1 VGKTHEVA
9 MSIVE
14 EIALRQSIRFGL
26 LVVGVL
32 ASLIYAVFFCHRS
45 PSVLK
50 TVVKTIP
57 MPAFAAAV
65 AVSFGSWVV
74 VVALLLSALGD
85 LALSRD
91 GEKAFLVGL
100 ISFAAAHVAYVVYF
114 WDIGAGPLAMPV
126 LLMALVVVA
135 LSTERWLS
143 PFTESLKW
151 PVRAYVVI
159 ICAMG
164 ATAFGLVDRPLAV
177 AGAVAFMAS
186 DTLLAIQLFRMKS
199 DASQQR
205 MVSTALWVL
214 YAGGQFLIVA
224 GVGWATPLF

>member
-1 VGKTHEVA
+1 

-14 EIALRQSIRFGL
+14 EIALRQSIRLGL
-26 LVVGVL
+26 LVVGLL
-32 ASLIYAVFFCHRS
+32 AALVYAVAFCHRP
-45 PSVLK
+45 PSVWK

-65 AVSFGSWVV
+65 AVSFGSGAVV
-74 VVALLLSALGD
+74 LALLLSALGD

-114 WDIGAGPLAMPV
+114 WGTGAGPMAMPI
-126 LLMALVVVA
+126 LLAALMVFA
-135 LSTERWLS
+135 LSTEHWLS
-143 PFTESLKW
+143 PFTGELRW

-164 ATAFGLVDRPLAV
+164 ATAFGLVDRALAV

-186 DTLLAIQLFRMKS
+186 DTLLSIQLFRMKP
-199 DASQQR
+199 DAAQQR
-205 MVSTALWVL
+205 MVSIALWVL

>member
-1 VGKTHEVA
+1 

-14 EIALRQSIRFGL
+14 EIALRQSIRLGL
-26 LVVGVL
+26 LVVGLL
-32 ASLIYAVFFCHRS
+32 AAVIYAVAFCHRP
-45 PSVLK
+45 PSVWK
-50 TVVKTIP
+50 TVIKTIP
-57 MPAFAAAV
+57 MPAFATAV
-65 AVSFGSWVV
+65 AVSFGSGAV

-100 ISFAAAHVAYVVYF
+100 VSFAAAHVAYVVYF
-114 WDIGAGPLAMPV
+114 WSIGAGPLAMPV
-126 LLMALVVVA
+126 LLAALVVFA

-143 PFTESLKW
+143 PFTGELRW

-164 ATAFGLVDRPLAV
+164 ATAFGLLDRPLAV

-186 DTLLAIQLFRMKS
+186 DTLLAIQLFRMKP
-199 DASQQR
+199 DAALQR
-205 MVSTALWVL
+205 MVSIALWAL